1 MKKKHGNAFLST
13 LVIFMIGLMCFGVAW
28 GENSNGEFTVR
39 SAETELVDKVYRL
52 DARID
57 YQLSDRMLDA
67 MHKGIPLTFAM
78 DIEVWRKRQYLWNE
92 QIATVTQRY
101 QLSYHALTRQY
112 QIKNLNTG
120 IQNSFPTLRAA
131 LDVLGAVDDFPMLDQ
146 QLLGAGETYEARL
159 RARLDIE
166 ALPVPI
172 RLLAYVYAGWR
183 VSSEWYTWSLRL

>member
-39 SAETELVDKVYRL
+39 SAEAELVDKVYRL

-57 YQLSDRMLDA
+57 YQISDRMLDA
-67 MHKGIPLTFAM
+67 MYKGIPLTIAM

-92 QIATVTQRY
+92 QIADVTQRY

-120 IQNSFPTLRAA
+120 IQNSFPTLHAA

-172 RLLAYVYAGWR
+172 RLSAYIYAGWR
-183 VSSEWYTWSLRL
+183 VSSEWYTWSLRF

>member
-1 MKKKHGNAFLST
+1 MGFIMRVCRNYRALLPKVLST

-131 LDVLGAVDDFPMLDQ
+131 LDVL
-146 QLLGAGETYEARL
+146 EN
-159 RARLDIE
+159 
-166 ALPVPI
+166 
-172 RLLAYVYAGWR
+172 
-183 VSSEWYTWSLRL
+183 

>member
-1 MKKKHGNAFLST
+1 MRNRNGNAFLST
-13 LVIFMIGLMCFGVAW
+13 LAMFMAGLMCFGTAW

-39 SAETELVDKVYRL
+39 GAETELVDKVYRL

-67 MHKGIPLTFAM
+67 LHKGIPLTIAM

-92 QIATVTQRY
+92 QLAAVTQRY

-120 IQNSFPTLRAA
+120 IQNGFPTLHAA
-131 LDVLGAVDDFPMLDQ
+131 LEMLGTVDDFPMLDQ
-146 QLLGAGETYEARL
+146 QLLRAGETYEARL
-159 RARLDIE
+159 RTRLDIE

-172 RLLAYVYAGWR
+172 RLLAYIYAGWR
-183 VSSEWYTWSLRL
+183 VSSEWHTWSLRL

>member
-1 MKKKHGNAFLST
+1 MKNRHGNPYLLT
-13 LVIFMIGLMCFGVAW
+13 LLMFMIGLMCFGVAR

-57 YQLSDRMLDA
+57 YQPSDRMLDA
-67 MHKGIPLTFAM
+67 LHKGIPLTIAM

-92 QIATVTQRY
+92 QIADVTQRY

-146 QLLGAGETYEARL
+146 QLLRAGDTYEARL

-172 RLLAYVYAGWR
+172 RLLAYIYAGWR
-183 VSSEWYTWSLRL
+183 VSSEWYTWPLRL

>member
-13 LVIFMIGLMCFGVAW
+13 LVIFMIGLMCFCVAW